1 MGEPQ
6 RVFNLVS
13 SPGFSINAHFATV
26 PKRFK
31 GEDIT
36 DTVLGTVG
44 VAFCS
49 VQGGA
54 LHVIFDVSSGN
65 VTAYTSSDGHSG
77 VHSREELI
85 SGTAAAALVRWG
97 GAKMVHEQYI
107 CDLRW
112 MDCSWMEANHDA
124 PERTLPEVDSGHS
137 RLLLRTSEVQV
148 VISRQAMINLE
159 AGGEA
164 TAIDCKRFVQ
174 WLAASSACN
183 DLLRGTAPTEK
194 REEWTLVL
202 AMLSLDPSKHYF
214 HFTQVDLPYVRH
226 DQAEVHGLL
235 GQRAIEIVKP
245 PSGAPSQHAEHR
257 HHGSEGATGKPEHA
271 LPAAASRMA
280 SDQNAS
286 GMAPERARS
295 TLRAEDVHHARVSFG
310 HQGEGA
316 IVGHYS
322 EYIVAS
328 LGEHTGFRFCRFGCS
343 PSLQ

>member
-1 MGEPQ
+1 MGPPVPPSPPAPPSPPPSPPSPPHAPPPRTATAGDDPVFVGVDGQPYEIMGEPQ

-137 RLLLRTSEVQV
+137 RLLLRTSEV
-148 VISRQAMINLE
+148 
-159 AGGEA
+159 
-164 TAIDCKRFVQ
+164 
-174 WLAASSACN
+174 
-183 DLLRGTAPTEK
+183 
-194 REEWTLVL
+194 
-202 AMLSLDPSKHYF
+202 
-214 HFTQVDLPYVRH
+214 
-226 DQAEVHGLL
+226 
-235 GQRAIEIVKP
+235 
-245 PSGAPSQHAEHR
+245 
-257 HHGSEGATGKPEHA
+257 
-271 LPAAASRMA
+271 
-280 SDQNAS
+280 
-286 GMAPERARS
+286 
-295 TLRAEDVHHARVSFG
+295 
-310 HQGEGA
+310 
-316 IVGHYS
+316 
-322 EYIVAS
+322 
-328 LGEHTGFRFCRFGCS
+328 
-343 PSLQ
+343 